1 MAVIQPYST
10 ELMRFDE
17 ERNMYFLTEKALVQR
32 GIDLRT
38 RLAMTQC
45 PSPEYVING
54 LLETVSEMIY
64 NYIHSFASDDA
75 YQDKII
81 NHIEQARGVVYRALL
96 QQAVYMLKVGNLSLS
111 VDDNVRRKSIDENAK
126 VTLNTTIVE
135 LGRPITYTGV

>member
-1 MAVIQPYST
+1 MAIIQPYSD
-10 ELMRFDE
+10 ELMKFNE
-17 ERNMYFLTEKALVQR
+17 ARNMYFLTEQALIQR

-54 LLETVSEMIY
+54 VLETVSEMIY
-64 NYIHSFASDDA
+64 NYIHEFAHDNE

-81 NHIEQARGVVYRALL
+81 NHIEQARNVVYRALL

-111 VDDNVRRKSIDENAK
+111 IDENIRKRAIDQNAK
-126 VTLNTTIVE
+126 ITLNTTIVE
-135 LGRPITYTGV
+135 LGRPITYMGV